1 MLNALNGLD
10 KSSIHGW
17 IKFDKSWKDQKNHK
31 IIYQLNCSI
40 KPIFKHTGDKS
51 EQVSLSDKYL
61 ITRLKLIA
69 SEDGKLEAV
78 NLGRQEHPHKDPKN
92 NRFCLGKLEG
102 IQVNPTLV
110 FVLMACLLKY
120 NSYDCFCLPTNS
132 KENTEGN

>member
-17 IKFDKSWKDQKNHK
+17 IKFDKSWKNIKNK

-51 EQVSLSDKYL
+51 ERVELSDKYIIKRL
-61 ITRLKLIA
+61 IVIA

-78 NLGRQEHPHKDPKN
+78 DLGKQEHPHKDPKN
-92 NRFCLGKLEG
+92 NRFCLGKLER

-120 NSYDCFCLPTNS
+120 NSYDCFSLPTNS